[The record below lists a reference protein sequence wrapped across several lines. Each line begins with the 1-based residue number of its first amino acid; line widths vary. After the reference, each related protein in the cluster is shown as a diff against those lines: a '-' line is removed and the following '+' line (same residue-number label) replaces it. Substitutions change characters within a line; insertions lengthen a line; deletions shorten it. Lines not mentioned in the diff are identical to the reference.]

1 MEAKTVGG
9 RIQWNK
15 EFSKE
20 EKAYKEIYSK
30 FYSPDQIVTITNTQ
44 LEMGNHQYMGIDR
57 VIVLKDGSIIRV
69 EEKTRWNV
77 RPEEDNDYGANLDIC
92 FEYGSRDSKSGKM
105 DKGWIEKE
113 LHVDMILIYYV
124 NVGRAFYYPFKM
136 LQRVWFKNKESWL
149 EKYPPKPN
157 HRGKFLIAF
166 IPESEVS
173 RAIFED
179 GMHCFVKEYNLP
191 EKFELTQQKPSNK
204 AELEQVPQYAN

>member
-1 MEAKTVGG
+1 METKTKGG
-9 RIQWNK
+9 RIEWNK

-20 EKAYKEIYSK
+20 EEAYKEIYSN
-30 FYSPDQIVTITNTQ
+30 FYSPDQIVSITNAQ
-44 LEMGNHQYMGIDR
+44 LEMGNHQCMGIDR

-69 EEKTRWNV
+69 EEKTRWNI
-77 RPEEDNDYGANLDIC
+77 RPEKKNDYGANLDIC
-92 FEYGSRDSKSGKM
+92 FEYESRDYISGRM

-136 LQRVWFKNKESWL
+136 LQRVWLKNKELWL
-149 EKYPPKPN
+149 KKYTPKTN
-157 HRGKFLIAF
+157 HGGQYKIIY

-191 EKFELTQQKPSNK
+191 EKFELDHQKPSNK
-204 AELEQVPQYAN
+204 SESEEVPQYAN